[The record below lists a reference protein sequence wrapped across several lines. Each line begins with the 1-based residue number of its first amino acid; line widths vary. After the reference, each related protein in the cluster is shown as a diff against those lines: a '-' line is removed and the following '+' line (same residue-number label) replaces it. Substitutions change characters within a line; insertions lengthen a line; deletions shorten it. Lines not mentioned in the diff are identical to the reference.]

1 MTGTNKKYS
10 STHMLRMACCA
21 MVCLLCVT
29 FHVFAQTETKALSSM
44 SVAEFLDKAD
54 IVTQSLIPPLT
65 KEAGQIGEAMKQA
78 KSLIIEKN
86 AAATHDSKSTRQ
98 KSCPPE
104 KGAWFKPE
112 ELLAQMKSIPLTE
125 QNQSVTDTVDK
136 WMQARYACPFN
147 LTTMKMSEPPAK

>member
-1 MTGTNKKYS
+1 
-10 STHMLRMACCA
+10 
-21 MVCLLCVT
+21 
-29 FHVFAQTETKALSSM
+29 M

-54 IVTQSLIPPLT
+54 IVTKSLIPPLT

-78 KSLIIEKN
+78 KSLIIEQN

-104 KGAWFKPE
+104 KGAWFKQE

-125 QNQSVTDTVDK
+125 QKQSVTDVVDK
-136 WMQARYACPFN
+136 WMQARYACPLN
-147 LTTMKMSEPPAK
+147 LTTIKMSEPPAK